1 MEYTTILTMPFHKQF
16 ARKHIYP
23 SRRYKTYSKCFTT
36 AKSDA
41 AKAMAMA
48 RQVKAMVNVEYKKH
62 TVQQTTQAIPYA
74 ITPVPLSII
83 ARGDTDETRDGGRLR
98 IKWYTFNYLLTRHP
112 DSFDTVVRVLLV
124 LDRQTNQAQFV
135 GTDLFQDASISD
147 NLISG
152 LNLDNAG
159 RFRLLYDRTHVLK
172 ADHQVIVRKVYKKC
186 NIPVQYDATTGSIAD
201 QTKNSMALCVFSNQN
216 THIPTI
222 SYQFR
227 ARFIDN

>member
-1 MEYTTILTMPFHKQF
+1 MPRYRY
-16 ARKHIYP
+16 RKPPGRFQRYQTRAYRGKVNW
-23 SRRYKTYSKCFTT
+23 SRHLST
-36 AKSDA
+36 AT
-41 AKAMAMA
+41 KALALA
-48 RQVKAMVNVEYKKH
+48 RQVKGMVNVEYKKH

-74 ITPVPLSII
+74 ITPVPLTII
-83 ARGDTDETRDGGRLR
+83 ARGDTDETRDGGKLR
-98 IKWYTFNYLLTRHP
+98 IKWYTFNYLLTRDP
-112 DSFDTVVRVLLV
+112 SSFDTVVRILII
-124 LDRQTNQAQFV
+124 LDTQTNQALFS
-135 GTDLFQDASISD
+135 GTDLFQDATIAD

-186 NIPVQYDATTGSIAD
+186 DLPIQYDATTGAIAD
-201 QTKNSMALCVFSNQN
+201 QTKNSLALCVFSNQS